1 MRNIPRDLIVHHR
14 IAVYDKCIVCK
25 IGAVKGGSYSYTDVD
40 VNSFARFEISG
51 NISMISGLEVVF
63 SRMTNDSQYKVITPH
78 VKAVISPGNTLLT
91 RRAGIKN
98 LLRVSFKVSNT
109 GKRAWYM
116 IKMSTRSKL
125 NEKIFAPY

>member
-25 IGAVKGGSYSYTDVD
+25 IGAVKDGSYSYTDVD

-51 NISMISGLEVVF
+51 NISMISRLEVVF

-78 VKAVISPGNTLLT
+78 VKAVISPGNTLFT
-91 RRAGIKN
+91 RRAGVKN
-98 LLRVSFKVSNT
+98 LFRMSFKVSNT
-109 GKRAWYM
+109 GKRTWYM